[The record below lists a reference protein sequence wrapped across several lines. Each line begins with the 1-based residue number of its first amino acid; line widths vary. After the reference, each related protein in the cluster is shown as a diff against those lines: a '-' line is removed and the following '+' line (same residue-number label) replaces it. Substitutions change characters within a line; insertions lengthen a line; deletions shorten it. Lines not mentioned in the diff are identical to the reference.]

1 MAEQA
6 ASNEA
11 ASNKSH
17 DTWQGRTIYTIGHS
31 TRSIDELVEALAS
44 FGVQMLA
51 DIRTVPRSRH
61 NPQFNADA
69 LARALDDH
77 GIRYVALPKL
87 GGLRRPRKDSPNG
100 AWRNLSFRG
109 YADYMLT
116 TEFDAGLRELG
127 AEAARAT
134 TAIMCAEA
142 VHWRCHRSLVA
153 DALVVRGASV
163 RHISAPSRSTAHVLT
178 PFARVEGI
186 RLLYPPSEPPLADL

>member
-142 VHWRCHRSLVA
+142 VPWRCHRSLIA
-153 DALVVRGASV
+153 DALVARGHAV
-163 RHISAPSRSTAHVLT
+163 RHIMSDAKADEHKMTR
-178 PFARVEGI
+178 FARVDGG
-186 RLLYPPSEPPLADL
+186 RVTYPAML